1 MFFTLNNLIHNSKIE
16 SLLKL
21 WVLITF
27 LKSIK
32 NIFSNST
39 KILLRNNSKQT
50 NPKDTIISS
59 DSLDFI
65 QKWFK
70 FSNIPAHSASKIS
83 FFFMYKKCNVHT
95 ISIKRENWVHA
106 FKG

>member
-1 MFFTLNNLIHNSKIE
+1 MIQCFVIRTDHVLKNIRYLRSKLKTNVFTLNNLIHNSKIE

-59 DSLDFI
+59 NSLDFI

-70 FSNIPAHSASKIS
+70 FSNIPSHSD
-83 FFFMYKKCNVHT
+83 
-95 ISIKRENWVHA
+95 
-106 FKG
+106 